1 MTFGSNWLTEND
13 RGKHPQQKNSFRKD
27 QDGDRSGH
35 DSPDTT
41 PDGLFPDRGV
51 LPYYLAIMILFAG
64 LGMLIIHLSG
74 YIQRKNKME
83 TP

>member
-35 DSPDTT
+35 D
-41 PDGLFPDRGV
+41 
-51 LPYYLAIMILFAG
+51 YLAIMILFAG
-64 LGMLIIHLSG
+64 HGMLIIHLSG
-74 YIQRKNKME
+74 YIRHKNKRE